1 MPGFRTLSLAALV
14 AIGLWAAPAVAQE
27 AYPSRLVKV
36 IVPFPPGSTL
46 DALARILT
54 DRMAQRWGQP
64 VIIENISGGSG
75 NIGAERVARSAPD
88 GYTLMFSPPGPL
100 TINPFNPLL
109 YSDVAYD
116 PAKFVPVSLLA
127 RVPNVLVVRNTLGAG
142 AVAELVALAKAK
154 PDTLTYA
161 SQGVGSTAFLTAKL
175 FETRAGIRLVHVPYR
190 GAGPALNDIVAGH
203 VDMMFDTAATS
214 SPLHRAGT
222 AKILAI
228 AGSERLPA
236 LPQVPTFAE
245 SGLPGFRSITWFA
258 SVAPPGTPTST
269 AEKIQKDLAEIVRQ
283 PEVSAKLNELMLEPV
298 AGTPAQAAQFFVEE
312 TALWGKVIRDT
323 SAKAQ

>member
-1 MPGFRTLSLAALV
+1 
-14 AIGLWAAPAVAQE
+14 
-27 AYPSRLVKV
+27 VKV

-64 VIIENISGGSG
+64 VIIENVSGGGG

-100 TINPFNPLL
+100 TINPLL

-127 RVPNVLVVRNTLGAG
+127 KVPNVLVARNTLGAG
-142 AVAELVALAKAK
+142 SVAEVSALAKAN
-154 PDTLTYA
+154 PDKLTYA

-175 FETRAGIRLVHVPYR
+175 FEARAGIRLVHVPYR

-228 AGSERLPA
+228 ADLERSGA

-258 SVAPPGTPTST
+258 CVAPPGTPAST
-269 AEKIQKDLAEIVRQ
+269 AEKIHENLAEIVRQ

-298 AGTPAQAAQFFVEE
+298 TGTPAQAARFFVEE
-312 TALWGKVIRDT
+312 TAQWGKVIRDT
-323 SAKAQ
+323 GAKAQ

>member
-1 MPGFRTLSLAALV
+1 
-14 AIGLWAAPAVAQE
+14 
-27 AYPSRLVKV
+27 
-36 IVPFPPGSTL
+36 
-46 DALARILT
+46 
-54 DRMAQRWGQP
+54 MAQRWGQP
-64 VIIENISGGSG
+64 VIIENISGGGG

-100 TINPFNPLL
+100 TINPLL

-127 RVPNVLVVRNTLGAG
+127 KVPNVLVVRNTLDAG
-142 AVAELVALAKAK
+142 SVAELVALAKAK
-154 PDTLTYA
+154 PDKLTYA

-175 FETRAGIRLVHVPYR
+175 FETRAGIQLVHVPYR

-228 AGSERLPA
+228 ADLERSGA

-269 AEKIQKDLAEIVRQ
+269 AERIQKDLAEIVRQ

-298 AGTPAQAAQFFVEE
+298 ASMPAQAAQFFVEE

-323 SAKAQ
+323 GAKAQ

>member
-1 MPGFRTLSLAALV
+1 MPGLRTLSLAALV
-14 AIGLWAAPAVAQE
+14 AIGLWVVPAVAEE

-64 VIIENISGGSG
+64 VIIENVSGGGG

-100 TINPFNPLL
+100 TINPLL

-127 RVPNVLVVRNTLGAG
+127 KVPNVLVVRNTLGAG
-142 AVAELVALAKAK
+142 SIAEVIALARAN
-154 PDTLTYA
+154 PDKLTYA

-214 SPLHRAGT
+214 SPCTAPARRKSWPSPISSGPPPCRRCRPSPNPGCRASARSLGSLAWPHRARPPRRRKRST
-222 AKILAI
+222 RIWSRSF
-228 AGSERLPA
+228 GSR
-236 LPQVPTFAE
+236 
-245 SGLPGFRSITWFA
+245 RSA
-258 SVAPPGTPTST
+258 RSSTS
-269 AEKIQKDLAEIVRQ
+269 
-283 PEVSAKLNELMLEPV
+283 
-298 AGTPAQAAQFFVEE
+298 
-312 TALWGKVIRDT
+312 
-323 SAKAQ
+323 

>member
-1 MPGFRTLSLAALV
+1 MGLAIAVGEEPMPGFRTLSLAALV
-14 AIGLWAAPAVAQE
+14 AIGLWAASAVAEE
-27 AYPSRLVKV
+27 AYPSRLVKI

-54 DRMAQRWGQP
+54 DRMAQRWGQS
-64 VIIENISGGSG
+64 VIIENVSGGGG

-100 TINPFNPLL
+100 TINPLL

-127 RVPNVLVVRNTLGAG
+127 KVPNVLVVRNTLGA
-142 AVAELVALAKAK
+142 ASIAEVIALARAN
-154 PDTLTYA
+154 PDKLTYA

-214 SPLHRAGT
+214 SPLHRAGS
-222 AKILAI
+222 ARILAI
-228 AGSERLPA
+228 ADLERSGA

-258 SVAPPGTPTST
+258 FAAPPGTPGSN
-269 AEKIQKDLAEIVRQ
+269 AEKIL
-283 PEVSAKLNELMLEPV
+283 
-298 AGTPAQAAQFFVEE
+298 
-312 TALWGKVIRDT
+312 
-323 SAKAQ
+323 